1 MKLKLKDMTY
11 SQWLAHNKQLRK
23 KQTFDKECHNGA
35 KIRFIDANREKKK
48 IYRRGTARLIA
59 RMANPLLTKFCGGY
73 IQKAKQR
80 IIIKT
85 SIDTEIIMQRTKRD
99 GFWTPINKGFND
111 LSFEQIEIEWN
122 EISKAMEYMNCFDG
136 DEKPCGIHRDVLH
149 KFKEDFFIPSNH
161 DIKSSIKSITFQPL
175 GEKAITQNFKSH
187 KPILDNSI
195 KANGTQIEFD
205 SNKLDSI
212 TNGYEKGNDK
222 IEIIKDEY
230 GTFKKNIIS
239 KGKTKIKKD
248 LPNAKEFNSINPDGT
263 IKKTKTLYQSKRRF
277 L

>member
-1 MKLKLKDMTY
+1 MKIKLKDMTY
-11 SQWLAHNKQLRK
+11 SQWLAHNARLRK
-23 KQTFDKECHNGA
+23 KQTIDKDSNHGA
-35 KIRFIDANREKKK
+35 RQRFIDANREKKK
-48 IYRRGTARLIA
+48 IYRRSTARLIA

-85 SIDTEIIMQRTKRD
+85 SIDTEVIMQRTKRN

-111 LSFEQIEIEWN
+111 LSMEQIETEFN
-122 EISKAMEYMNCFDG
+122 EIFNGLSYMFK
-136 DEKPCGIHRDVLH
+136 ERE
-149 KFKEDFFIPSNH
+149 KFKEDFYIPLNH
-161 DIKSSIKSITFQPL
+161 KIKSSIKSITFQPL

-187 KPILDNSI
+187 KPIIDNSV

-205 SNKLDSI
+205 SNKLDLI
-212 TNGYEKGNDK
+212 TNDYEKENDK
-222 IEIIKDEY
+222 IEIVKDDY
-230 GTFKKNIIS
+230 GTYKKNIIS

-248 LPNAKEFNSINPDGT
+248 LPNAKSFNSINPDGT
-263 IKKTKTLYQSKRRF
+263 LKKTKTIYQSKRRF